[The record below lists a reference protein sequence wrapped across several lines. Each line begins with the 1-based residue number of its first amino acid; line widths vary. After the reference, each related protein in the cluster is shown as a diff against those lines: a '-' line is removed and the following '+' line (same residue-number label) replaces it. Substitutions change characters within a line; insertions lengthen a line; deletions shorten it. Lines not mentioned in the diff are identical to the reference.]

1 MLRFKFQFKP
11 SHWEF
16 KDPDTGESYEDTSI
30 HNIAKLVEKT
40 RKVNGAPPIPELPTV
55 IENYTCSLAK
65 YRGMCEFKPIERTLK
80 EYISGGIA
88 LLKHRISG
96 EPMDPELIEQ
106 RRATC
111 KKCPYHASV
120 KNRKRKTLVAV
131 TDKIAEALVPKA
143 STKNVTLQEE
153 LGSCR
158 LCSCPLE
165 VKVLM
170 RGPFNNTF
178 STRQTM
184 GRVGCWQVTEEENG
198 KK

>member
-16 KDPDTGESYEDTSI
+16 KDPDTGESYEDSSI

-40 RKVNGAPPIPELPTV
+40 RKVNGAPPLPELAV
-55 IENYTCSLAK
+55 IIENYTCSLTK
-65 YRGMCEFKPIERTLK
+65 YRGMCEHKPIERTLK
-80 EYISGGIA
+80 EYIQGGVA
-88 LLKHRISG
+88 LLKHRLSNDPM
-96 EPMDPELIEQ
+96 EPEEIEA
-106 RRATC
+106 RRAIC
-111 KKCPYHASV
+111 KKCPYQVSL
-120 KNRKRKTLVAV
+120 KNRKRKTMVAV
-131 TDKIAEALVPKA
+131 TDKIAEAVVPKA
-143 STKNVTLQEE
+143 NTKNVTLQEE

-170 RGPFNNTF
+170 RGPFNNPF

-184 GRVGCWQVTEEENG
+184 ERVGCWQVKEENG